1 MKTALADARRPATAT
16 EGVMHGVRLA
26 VEYWTVT
33 MDGQGSCGSCDQT
46 LTEVGSAMD
55 TVRPLAARLGITV
68 DLLPRTIATW
78 AEAVDHGVVASPTI
92 RAAGVELRPSHPDDT
107 DTRVW
112 AWRGTTTTS
121 ATPEALLDFLVQ
133 ALAARSQQLGGYL
146 AGGGPAS
153 YVRQFLQAAPAAE
166 APASSACGC
175 GPAAG

>member
-1 MKTALADARRPATAT
+1 MTTLTHAPRPATAT
-16 EGVMHGVRLA
+16 EGAAPGVRLA

-33 MDGQGSCGSCDQT
+33 MDGQDSCGSCDQT
-46 LTEVGSAMD
+46 FTEVSTALD

-78 AEAVDHGVVASPTI
+78 AEAVDHRVVASPTI
-92 RAAGVELRPSHPDDT
+92 RAAGIELRPSHPDDT

-121 ATPEALLDFLVQ
+121 AIPEALLDFLVQ

-146 AGGGPAS
+146 ASGGPAP
-153 YVRQFLQAAPAAE
+153 YVRQFLQAPPAAE
-166 APASSACGC
+166 PPPCSACG
-175 GPAAG
+175 